1 MCVNMYVHVTMTGC
15 SFRRNGNSFSITKL
29 HIPLPLTVQKKKKI
43 DVCSNCRGPW
53 SKGMTFSFNLGI
65 CSFQRENEITVGDTD
80 NGGVSPQYSVYQRMD
95 SVRGNHGEIHI
106 ASVSWKVLGIPSFTG
121 IESVQSIQVTSYT
134 ALDKLLPLHR
144 PHL

>member
-29 HIPLPLTVQKKKKI
+29 HIPLPLTVQKKK
-43 DVCSNCRGPW
+43 GPW
-53 SKGMTFSFNLGI
+53 SKGTTFSFNLGI

-106 ASVSWKVLGIPSFTG
+106 ASVSWKVLGIPPFTG

-134 ALDKLLPLHR
+134 TLDKLLPLHR